1 MPVVR
6 EAGAPTPPCSNPR
19 TMPRA
24 KHTRATRTLSHAR
37 THSLTRTAA
46 HTRTAAVADGLRA
59 PQPLA
64 EPSAPE
70 ALPQAAREE
79 FKKKLDFVTDFE
91 TRAEQLRLNVD
102 EPIYDIA
109 ERYLKVARS
118 SPCFVRL
125 LAATGPALCHG
136 RCARTAG

>member
-1 MPVVR
+1 MGGVR
-6 EAGAPTPPCSNPR
+6 RSRWRSRPLQRPR
-19 TMPRA
+19 
-24 KHTRATRTLSHAR
+24 
-37 THSLTRTAA
+37 LT
-46 HTRTAAVADGLRA
+46 
-59 PQPLA
+59 
-64 EPSAPE
+64 
-70 ALPQAAREE
+70 QAAREE
-79 FKKKLDFVTDFE
+79 FNKKLDFVTDFE
-91 TRAEQLRLNVD
+91 MRAEQLRLNVD

>member
-1 MPVVR
+1 MLQPTDDAEGLVR
-6 EAGAPTPPCSNPR
+6 F
-19 TMPRA
+19 PRA

-70 ALPQAAREE
+70 ALTQAAREE
-79 FKKKLDFVTDFE
+79 FNKKLDFVTDFE
-91 TRAEQLRLNVD
+91 MRAEQLRLNVD